1 MAVFR
6 QLVGQLDEHRR
17 LYQQLE
23 GLARRQ
29 SDHIESDDTDGLLAV
44 LAERQAVIDLLDHA
58 QRKLEPARRDWERAS
73 PEVSQDEREHVR
85 LLLAE
90 VMELAARVAAR
101 DEDDRRRLES
111 RRDEIADE
119 MVSLTRSRKAFAAY
133 GAPGASGA
141 ASAGPQA
148 RFQDREG

>member
-6 QLVGQLDEHRR
+6 QVVTLLDEHRR
-17 LYQQLE
+17 LYVQLD

-29 SDHIESDDTDGLLAV
+29 SEHIEADDTDGLLAV
-44 LAERQAVIDLLDHA
+44 LAERQSVIDLLDHA
-58 QRKLEPARRDWERAS
+58 QRKLEPARRDWERVS
-73 PEVSQDEREHVR
+73 HEVSPDEREHIR
-85 LLLAE
+85 LVLAE
-90 VMELAARVAAR
+90 VTALAAQVAAR

-133 GAPGASGA
+133 GAPGTSGA
-141 ASAGPQA
+141 PGAGPQA